1 MGLFQAVR
9 SAHAAKSVHLRSR
22 ATPTSGK
29 RPRRPRSFLH
39 VTGGLWRLCRSWRPL
54 AGPLELDPSCQYFHL
69 LSWNCWESRFPPFAF
84 QPRSMVPSIEARDPS
99 ALARAP
105 RPRPRRPMPSWRKM
119 VGWSASKVGMKEKVR
134 QWPGAVFCPCLC
146 AGRRPVCALRDGG
159 DQAERIRVRGAPLA
173 PLCGT
178 EPGPPDLGAAG
189 PRPGAGSGSRDRAR
203 RRRRRRGQAAIRAH
217 WCPGCDGDMRTRP
230 CPVRVVSVLRVKGH
244 RASGP
249 GAEGGQAVGPAVR
262 ERFWQRNS
270 GRFRVARQCLTG
282 RFAPPG
288 PPRRERRV
296 RLGAPGSPWSSPRT
310 RGC

>member
-29 RPRRPRSFLH
+29 RQRRPRSFLH

-69 LSWNCWESRFPPFAF
+69 PSWNCWESRFPPFAF

-119 VGWSASKVGMKEKVR
+119 VGWSAWKVGMKEKVG
-134 QWPGAVFCPCLC
+134 QWPGAVFCPCVC

-159 DQAERIRVRGAPLA
+159 DQAERIRARGAPLA

-178 EPGPPDLGAAG
+178 SPGRPTWVPRAPDPAQGADPGTGRGGGGGGAAKLRSEPTGARAVTGTCAPGPVLSESFRFSGSRATG
-189 PRPGAGSGSRDRAR
+189 PPGLAPKAVRRWAQRCVSGSGSAT
-203 RRRRRRGQAAIRAH
+203 AA
-217 WCPGCDGDMRTRP
+217 
-230 CPVRVVSVLRVKGH
+230 VSE
-244 RASGP
+244 S
-249 GAEGGQAVGPAVR
+249 
-262 ERFWQRNS
+262 
-270 GRFRVARQCLTG
+270 
-282 RFAPPG
+282 
-288 PPRRERRV
+288 
-296 RLGAPGSPWSSPRT
+296 LGSA
-310 RGC
+310 